1 MVYLDKIKKPADIR
15 SLNAEQLQVLSGEI
29 RTFLIESLSKS
40 GGHLASNLG
49 SVELTLALHRV
60 YDTAKDRLVFDV
72 GHQCYVHKLL
82 TGRMSGFQNFRELGG
97 MSGFPKP
104 SESVHDAFIAG
115 HASNSISVAL
125 GMARARTALGADYD
139 VVAVIGD
146 GALNGG
152 MAFEGLSD
160 AGRSGEPLVIILND
174 NGMSIN
180 RGVGG
185 IAEMLG
191 RMRTK
196 PEYINFKRWYRGVV
210 AGRRP
215 RLYRFTHRIKRWI
228 KERVIPDNMFDD
240 FGFEY
245 LGPMD
250 GHDIPKIE
258 QALRWAKEQKR
269 PCLVHV
275 ITRKGYGFQPAE
287 EFPDRFH
294 GIGSFDPKNGAVQPS
309 GTDFSAVFGE
319 TLVKLAEEDPRVT
332 AITAAMAEG
341 TGLLPFRSRFPKRFF
356 DVGIAEEHACAMAGG
371 MAAQGLIPVF
381 AVYSTFLQRSY
392 DMLIHDV
399 SLMQLHAVFAVDRAG
414 IVGKD
419 GQTHQGVFDVAYLS
433 TVPGMTVY
441 SPSSFAELRTM
452 LRRAILEDTGPVAV
466 RYPRGGEGAYT
477 DDRSDKP
484 TVCLR
489 VGTDV
494 TIVSYG
500 VEINEAIA
508 AADILAQSGVSAEV
522 MKMNRLFPADF
533 ADILSSARKTGRLVV
548 AEDSCRTGS
557 LGEMLFAAVAE
568 TDFSLRSARR
578 LDLGD
583 GILENGAP
591 ADLRKKTGLDGDG
604 IARVVMEIM
613 HEEIATGSDRI

>member
-1 MVYLDKIKKPADIR
+1 MVYLDKINSPEDIR
-15 SLNAEQLQVLSGEI
+15 ALNSEQLAVLCGEI
-29 RTFLIESLSKS
+29 RQFLVESLSKS

-49 SVELTLALHRV
+49 SVELTVALHRV

-72 GHQCYVHKLL
+72 GHQCYAHKLL
-82 TGRMSGFQNFRELGG
+82 TGRMGGFENFRELGG

-104 SESVHDAFIAG
+104 AESGHDAFIAG

-139 VVAVIGD
+139 VAALIGD

-160 AGRSGEPLVIILND
+160 AGHSGEPLVIILND

-191 RMRTK
+191 RLRTK

-210 AGRRP
+210 GARQP
-215 RLYRFTHRIKRWI
+215 RVYQFTHRVKRWI

-250 GHDIPKIE
+250 GHDIPKLE
-258 QALRWAKEQKR
+258 QALRWAREQKK
-269 PCLVHV
+269 PCLIHV
-275 ITRKGYGFQPAE
+275 ITQKGHGYTPAE
-287 EFPDRFH
+287 ESPDRFH
-294 GIGSFDPKNGAVQPS
+294 GVGAFDPVS
-309 GTDFSAVFGE
+309 GLPKVSETDFSAVFGK
-319 TLVKLAEEDPRVT
+319 TLTELADEDERVA

-341 TGLLPFRSRFPKRFF
+341 TGLLPFRQAHPKRFF
-356 DVGIAEEHACAMAGG
+356 DVGIAEEHACAMAAG

-399 SLMQLHAVFAVDRAG
+399 SLMGLHAVFGVDRAG

-419 GQTHQGVFDVAYLS
+419 GQTHQGSFDVSYLS
-433 TVPGMTVY
+433 SVPGMTIY

-452 LRRAILEDTGPVAV
+452 LRRAVLEETGPVAV

-477 DDRSDKP
+477 EDHSAAP
-484 TVCLR
+484 CVCLR
-489 VGTDV
+489 EGTDV

-500 VEINEAIA
+500 IEINEALAAAELLKRDGIA
-508 AADILAQSGVSAEV
+508 AEV
-522 MKMNRLFPADF
+522 VKINRLSPPDF
-533 ADILSSARKTGRLVV
+533 SEIIQSVRKTGRLVA
-548 AEDSCRTGS
+548 AEDVCRPGS
-557 LGEMLFAAVAE
+557 MGEKVLAALAE
-568 TDFSLRSARR
+568 ASVSPRAVRR
-578 LDLGD
+578 IDLGD

-591 ADLRKKTGLDGDG
+591 NDLRKMTGLDGEG
-604 IARVVMEIM
+604 IARAVREIM
-613 HEEIATGSDRI
+613 NAEDKT

>member
-1 MVYLDKIKKPADIR
+1 MVYLDKINSPEDVRALD
-15 SLNAEQLQVLSGEI
+15 AEQLDILCGEI
-29 RTFLIESLSKS
+29 RQFLVESLSKS

-72 GHQCYVHKLL
+72 GHQCYTHKLL
-82 TGRMSGFQNFRELGG
+82 TGRMGGFESFRELGG

-104 SESVHDAFIAG
+104 AESGHDAFIAG

-139 VVAVIGD
+139 VVALIGD

-152 MAFEGLSD
+152 VAFEGLSD

-191 RMRTK
+191 RLRTK

-210 AGRRP
+210 ASRQP
-215 RLYRFTHRIKRWI
+215 RVYQFTHRMKRWI

-250 GHDIPKIE
+250 GHDIPKLE
-258 QALRWAKEQKR
+258 QALRWAREQKK

-275 ITRKGYGFQPAE
+275 ITKKGHGYTPAE
-287 EFPDRFH
+287 ESPDLFH
-294 GIGSFDPKNGAVQPS
+294 GVGAFDPVS
-309 GTDFSAVFGE
+309 GEPKGSETDFSAVFGK
-319 TLVKLAEEDPRVT
+319 TLTELADEDERVV

-341 TGLLPFRSRFPKRFF
+341 TGLLPFRQAHPKRFF

-399 SLMQLHAVFAVDRAG
+399 SLMGLHAVFGVDRAG

-419 GQTHQGVFDVAYLS
+419 GQTHQGSFDVSYLS
-433 TVPGMTVY
+433 SVPGMTIY

-452 LRRAILEDTGPVAV
+452 LRRAVLEETGPAAV
-466 RYPRGGEGAYT
+466 RYPRGGEGRYT
-477 DDRSDKP
+477 EDRSGAP
-484 TVCLR
+484 CVCLR
-489 VGTDV
+489 EGADV
-494 TIVSYG
+494 TVVSYG
-500 VEINEAIA
+500 IEINDALAAAELLEQEGIA
-508 AADILAQSGVSAEV
+508 AEV
-522 MKMNRLFPADF
+522 VKINRLSPPDF
-533 ADILSSARKTGRLVV
+533 SEIIRSVRKTGRLVT
-548 AEDSCRTGS
+548 AEDVCRPGS
-557 LGEMLFAAVAE
+557 MGEKALAALAE
-568 TDFSLRSARR
+568 AEVPPRAARR
-578 LDLGD
+578 IDLGD

-591 ADLRKKTGLDGDG
+591 NDLRRLTGLDGEG
-604 IARVVMEIM
+604 IARTVREMM
-613 HEEIATGSDRI
+613 NEEDKT